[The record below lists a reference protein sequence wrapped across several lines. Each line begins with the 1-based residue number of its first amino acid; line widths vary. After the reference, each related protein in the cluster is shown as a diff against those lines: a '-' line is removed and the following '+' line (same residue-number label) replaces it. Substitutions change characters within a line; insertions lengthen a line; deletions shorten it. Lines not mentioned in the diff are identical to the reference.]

1 VKAGVEMLGF
11 EVGKPRLPLVPVSD
25 ALRTTL
31 REEMDR
37 LGLLA
42 RAG

>member
-1 VKAGVEMLGF
+1 MLGF
-11 EVGKPRLPLVPVSD
+11 AVGKPRLPLVPVSE
-25 ALRTTL
+25 ALRATL

-42 RAG
+42 RTG